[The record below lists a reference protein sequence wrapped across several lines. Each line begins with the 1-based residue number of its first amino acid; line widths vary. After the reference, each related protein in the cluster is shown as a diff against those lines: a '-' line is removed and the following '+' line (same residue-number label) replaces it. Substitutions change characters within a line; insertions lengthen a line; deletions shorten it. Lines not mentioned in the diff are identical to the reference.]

1 MTLVTQTIIRRILIV
16 LVSAALPAVMWSLPM
31 NPGVGMLLSLVG
43 FFIATRDCS
52 VAMAWRLGLLY
63 GIVLYGISLSWL
75 WEIFS
80 SMSVLLWLMLGLFHG
95 VIAGLTTWAR
105 RHVTSV
111 MIFIPGSAALWTA
124 IEYYRCEWFMLRFP
138 WMTPG
143 TSMGPLW
150 LHSVLGV
157 YGVSF
162 MMVTLALLIVFTKR
176 NAVKIFLSLLLFSL
190 FLVRPFYH
198 PKEERDEW
206 KIPVLAIQRENCDFT
221 SYLED
226 TRASDFRDGVILWPE
241 YSTCSDIRATMVFQP
256 EPLTGVEILRR
267 IAEQR
272 NVTFI
277 VGAISPSGQ
286 EIPWNEAIVI
296 DRRGEIGTH
305 YKNRPVHFMKDGIPG
320 KTQNPVMTQWGYVG
334 SPICFDNDY
343 TEVPRRFA
351 HNGVEVFLVPSLDA
365 EPWTRRQH
373 LQHGELFRIRAVE
386 TGRWYVVCATSGLS
400 QTIRPDGVCVQ
411 ELPLMED
418 QIMETKA
425 YRRQGKT
432 PYVLWGWMFPWLCC
446 AGAIV
451 FLAFVI
457 RSAGKNTVRLTATP
471 KEG

>member
-1 MTLVTQTIIRRILIV
+1 MSLIQQTIIRRVLIV
-16 LVSAALPAVMWSLPM
+16 LVSAALPAVMWSLPI
-31 NPGVGMLLSLVG
+31 NPGMVMLVSIVG
-43 FFIATRDCS
+43 FYMATS
-52 VAMAWRLGLLY
+52 GGYVAMASRLG
-63 GIVLYGISLSWL
+63 VLYGLILFGITLSWL

-80 SMSVLLWLMLGLFHG
+80 AMSVLLFLMLALFHG
-95 VIAGLTTWAR
+95 VIAGLTTWCK
-105 RHVTSV
+105 RHVTQPG
-111 MIFIPGSAALWTA
+111 IFIPGSAAVWTA
-124 IEYYRCEWFMLRFP
+124 MEYYRCEWFMLRFP
-138 WMTPG
+138 WITPG
-143 TSMGPLW
+143 TSCGPLW

-157 YGVSF
+157 YGVTFS
-162 MMVTLALLIVFTKR
+162 MVTLALLLVFTKR
-176 NAVKIFLSLLLFSL
+176 SLTKLFLTLLLFSL
-190 FLVRPFYH
+190 FLVRPFYQA
-198 PKEERDEW
+198 EEDRDDR

-226 TRASDFRDGVILWPE
+226 TQASDFRDGVILWPE
-241 YSTCSDIRATMVFQP
+241 YSTCDNIRATMVFKP

-277 VGAISPSGQ
+277 VGAISPSDQ
-286 EIPWNEAIVI
+286 ELPWNEAIVI

-320 KTQNPVMTQWGYVG
+320 QTQNPVMTPWGNVG

-351 HNGVEVFLVPSLDA
+351 QNGAEVFLVPSLDA

-400 QTIRPDGVCVQ
+400 QTIRPDGVRVQ

-418 QIMETKA
+418 QIMETKV
-425 YRRQGKT
+425 YRREGKT
-432 PYVLWGWMFPWLCC
+432 PYVIWGWLFPWLCC
-446 AGAIV
+446 GGALV
-451 FLAFVI
+451 FLSYVI
-457 RSAGKNTVRLTATP
+457 RFAWKNTARISTKP
-471 KEG
+471 KEA